1 MESDGLPLARRRWSM
16 TTVALV
22 TAMAVLDGVI
32 ANVAL
37 PSIARALDV
46 SPAASIWVINAY
58 NIAIVATLLP
68 LASLGEIL
76 GYRRVYQ
83 AGVLLFTLASL
94 ACALSHSLPMLIAA
108 RVVQGLGAAG
118 IMSMNSA
125 MIRFSYP
132 RAMLGRAVGFTAIVV
147 ALASAAGP
155 SIAAAILSVAD
166 WPWLFAVN
174 VPLGVAAL
182 IVGQFALPRIAPA
195 PRRFDALAAV
205 LNALTFGALFMGVEG
220 ITEGTRPVLSAF
232 ETAAGL
238 AAGAALVLRSLGQ
251 PRPLAPVD
259 LLRIPLFAMAM
270 ATSVAS
276 FLAQNFAFVA
286 LPFLMEYAF
295 HRTPVE
301 TGLLMTPWSLA
312 VAAVA
317 PISGRLADR
326 YPGGIIAAAGLALL
340 GAGLVALALL
350 PAAPSAF
357 DIGWRMVIGGVGFA
371 LFQSPN
377 NRQLLSSAPTER
389 AGSAGGMLATARL
402 TGQTVGA
409 VLVALVFR
417 AAVGPPS
424 PKILLIAAASAF
436 VAAVLSWLKPDRG

>member
-340 GAGLVALALL
+340 GAGLIALALL

>member
-286 LPFLMEYAF
+286 LPFLIEYAF

>member
-1 MESDGLPLARRRWSM
+1 
-16 TTVALV
+16 
-22 TAMAVLDGVI
+22 
-32 ANVAL
+32 
-37 PSIARALDV
+37 
-46 SPAASIWVINAY
+46 
-58 NIAIVATLLP
+58 
-68 LASLGEIL
+68 
-76 GYRRVYQ
+76 
-83 AGVLLFTLASL
+83 
-94 ACALSHSLPMLIAA
+94 MLIAA

-286 LPFLMEYAF
+286 LPFLIEYAF